1 MTTRKRRLAMTGGG
15 AAIAAILLWSF
26 IPAGTPPGSPSIALP
41 SAATSSPAPATSIE
55 ATTPTTAA
63 PTPASVPSPAS
74 TVSRR
79 AYALGLHEIAGL
91 SPDAVAGTHL
101 ELWVTWEP
109 PVTKRVQV
117 QLLLKDVVVERMIP
131 PSLPEGPTT
140 VLLSVPVRGVSDL
153 LYGDRFGELSAV
165 TRG

>member
-1 MTTRKRRLAMTGGG
+1 MRRLAMTGGG
-15 AAIAAILLWSF
+15 AAVAAILLWSF
-26 IPAGTPPGSPSIALP
+26 IPAGAPPGSPSITPATAP
-41 SAATSSPAPATSIE
+41 TSSPTHATSIE
-55 ATTPTTAA
+55 ATTPPTATST
-63 PTPASVPSPAS
+63 PTSVQSPPP
-74 TVSRR
+74 TIPRR

-91 SPDAVAGTHL
+91 SPDAVAGTRL

-109 PVTKRVQV
+109 PITERVQV

-165 TRG
+165 TGG